1 MSLQPENRRTFE
13 RLRRSTRLL
22 LTIGLLAGTAIPVV
36 AGIRGPGK
44 YSGIVFYDRWD
55 NCILFDGAYLMY
67 ISERVKE
74 RLRSHQSQCVDIYAE
89 DVYQPVNP
97 GDGLIREFTFLGSCT
112 PKPVSL
118 PLTGIELK
126 ASRDSVGS
134 TSATLIVDIRN
145 TGLSDVVLNPDA
157 LGFAVLA
164 PINNRALVLNP
175 SDGPS
180 FAVITRVSLA
190 SPAGQSELEFDG
202 VRKTYAWYVP
212 QSYRLRRC

>member
-55 NCILFDGAYLMY
+55 NCI
-67 ISERVKE
+67 
-74 RLRSHQSQCVDIYAE
+74 
-89 DVYQPVNP
+89 P